1 MMTAGGPDQHG
12 RDLGGAGPDRDRAL
26 VAALSLG
33 AAFALLTAAA
43 TTGLTLSVDRRVI
56 LALGAGQSVRL
67 IPVMAAASWLASGMA
82 AIPLALLLA
91 LLLYRRNGRRTA
103 WLYVG
108 TCLGGWA
115 LNLLLKDLTRRPR
128 PRGISPRLTAA
139 GFYSFPSGHAML
151 ALLVFGFGALLL
163 VRTVH
168 RMDARCG
175 IIGVAATITLLVSV
189 SRIYLGAHW
198 PTDVLGG
205 LVAGACWAATCVVAA
220 RRWGAAPA

>member
-1 MMTAGGPDQHG
+1 
-12 RDLGGAGPDRDRAL
+12 
-26 VAALSLG
+26 
-33 AAFALLTAAA
+33 
-43 TTGLTLSVDRRVI
+43 LSVDTRVI
-56 LALGAGQSVRL
+56 LALGAGRSVKL
-67 IPVMAAASWLASGMA
+67 IPVMAAASWLASGMG
-82 AIPLALLLA
+82 AIPVAVLLA
-91 LLLYRRNGRRTA
+91 FVLYRRDGPRTA
-103 WLYVG
+103 WMYVG

-115 LNLLLKDLTRRPR
+115 LNLLLKELTHRTR

-151 ALLVFGFGALLL
+151 AVLVFGFGGLLL

-175 IIGVAATITLLVSV
+175 IIGVAATITLLASV

-220 RRWGAAPA
+220 RRWSSTPA